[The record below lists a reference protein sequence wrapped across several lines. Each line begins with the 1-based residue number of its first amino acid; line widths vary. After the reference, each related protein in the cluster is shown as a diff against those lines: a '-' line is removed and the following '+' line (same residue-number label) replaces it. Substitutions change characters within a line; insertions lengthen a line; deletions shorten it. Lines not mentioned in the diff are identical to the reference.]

1 MVQLLTCPDPG
12 RREKINLNISFQ
24 ISLWCLKRFY
34 EGLKGYIGN
43 KWVNLHYFTFTFFS
57 LKRNPTHFILTHQL
71 LAEFHRHAVMEFI
84 TYNPLMVDGLTH
96 PNTHYNKFLLAVKFS
111 YVIFI

>member
-1 MVQLLTCPDPG
+1 M
-12 RREKINLNISFQ
+12 KA
-24 ISLWCLKRFY
+24 
-34 EGLKGYIGN
+34 LKGILGTN
-43 KWVNLHYFTFTFFS
+43 GLICIVLHSHFFS

-71 LAEFHRHAVMEFI
+71 FAEFPRHAVMEFI
-84 TYNPLMVDGLTH
+84 TCNPLMVDGLAH